1 MSKSFR
7 YNFIIAGTT
16 IFLVAILAIYCRN
29 QDKESGRYRSKISKE
44 NYNAVRNVISANFT
58 GRESCKECHQ
68 KQYDLFQGSDHDMA
82 MDAATEATVLGDF
95 NDVKFV
101 LGEIITTF
109 FRKNGRFFVNTEGPE
124 GKFKD
129 FEIKYVLGIR
139 PLQQYLVEFPGGRFQ
154 MLPYCWDTRS
164 TKEGGQRWFYIY
176 NNERI
181 PPDDIL
187 FWTRIT
193 QNWNYMCS
201 ECHSTNVKKQFDPA
215 SDTYNTVWKEID
227 VSCESCHGPCSNHI
241 EWARNLETVG
251 NTEAFKNMGLV
262 IRLKDTD
269 NASWIFNDETGIANR
284 SIKRKN
290 NTLVQM
296 CARCHSRR
304 SVITEDYRYGKHLL
318 ETHWPS
324 LLEEGLYFPD
334 GQIQDEVYV
343 YGSFLQSRMYK
354 AGVNCKDCHEPHSGK
369 VYILGNALCYRCH
382 LAEKYGSRSHH
393 FHDISREGSNC
404 LECHMPERNYM
415 VIDPR
420 RDHSIRVPRPDLSDR
435 LKTPNSCT
443 KCHPEKTNLW
453 AAQYLKKWYGIVE
466 KGKKHYG
473 ETFWAGR
480 LGYPEALP
488 ELIRLAEDSTRSPMI
503 RATAIQLFQNYDDPS
518 ISKSLPDFLNDPD
531 PLIRFASVNTLNI
544 ADENTLAE
552 FVIPRLTDSIYM
564 IRALAARLL
573 TKLPPEYFTR
583 TTRKLQDKA
592 IEEYIH
598 TQMINAD
605 HPSAHMNLG
614 VMYLNL
620 GDYAN
625 AEASYKKAIEI
636 EPLMTTA
643 YINLAD
649 LYRMLDR
656 ETEGEQ
662 VLRNALAL
670 DPEMAAV
677 HYSLGLLLVRKGEKE
692 EAMKHLEKA
701 ALIEPENARFSYV
714 FGVGLYSEGRH
725 KEAIRY
731 LESVLGKNP
740 YDRDILFSLSTFNQ
754 EQGNIKSAISY
765 AEDLVE
771 YYPQDQ
777 DYRNLLD
784 FLQNH

>member
-1 MSKSFR
+1 MRKPCR
-7 YNFIIAGTT
+7 YNLITAGTT
-16 IFLVAILAIYCRN
+16 IFLVAILVIYCRKP
-29 QDKESGRYRSKISKE
+29 DKESDMYRSEITADNSYTAG
-44 NYNAVRNVISANFT
+44 NIISANFT

-82 MDAATEATVLGDF
+82 MDTAIEETVLGDF
-95 NDVKFV
+95 NDKKFV
-101 LGEIITTF
+101 QGGIITRF
-109 FRKNGRFFVNTEGPE
+109 FRKDGRFCVNTEGSD
-124 GKFKD
+124 GKFED
-129 FEIKYVLGIR
+129 FEIKYVFGIR

-164 TKEGGQRWFYIY
+164 IKEGGQRWFYIY
-176 NNERI
+176 DNERI

-201 ECHSTNVKKQFDPA
+201 ECHSTNVRKQFDPA
-215 SDTYNTVWKEID
+215 SETYHTVWDEID

-241 EWARNLETVG
+241 EWARNIESG
-251 NTEAFKNMGLV
+251 GSPEAFKNMGLV

-269 NASWIFNDETGIANR
+269 NASWIFDDETGIAKR
-284 SIKRKN
+284 SVNRKN

-318 ETHWPS
+318 DTHWPS

-334 GQIQDEVYV
+334 GQIQDEVYE

-369 VYILGNALCYRCH
+369 VYIHGNALCYRCH

-404 LECHMPERNYM
+404 FECHMPERTYM
-415 VIDPR
+415 VINPR
-420 RDHSIRVPRPDLSDR
+420 RDHSIRVPRPDLSDK

-443 KCHPEKTNLW
+443 KCHPEKTNTW
-453 AAQYLKKWYGIVE
+453 ATQYLKKWYGNVE

-488 ELIRLAEDSTRSPMI
+488 GLIRLAEDSTLAPMI

-518 ISKSLPDFLNDPD
+518 ILKSLPDFLNDPD

-552 FVIPRLTDSIYM
+552 FVIPRLSDSIYM

-573 TKLPPEYFTR
+573 TTLPPEYFTR

-592 IEEYIH
+592 IKEYIH

-620 GDYAN
+620 GDYTN
-625 AEASYKKAIEI
+625 AEASYKKAIKI

-656 ETEGEQ
+656 EAEGEQ
-662 VLRNALAL
+662 VLRNALVL

-677 HYSLGLLLVRKGEKE
+677 HYSLGLLLVRTGKKQ

-714 FGVGLYSEGRH
+714 YGVGLYSEGRQ
-725 KEAIRY
+725 KEAISY
-731 LESVLGKNP
+731 LESALKKNP

-754 EQGNIKSAISY
+754 EQGNIKSAIRY
-765 AEDLVE
+765 AENLVE

-777 DYRNLLD
+777 DYRKLLD
-784 FLQNH
+784 FLQNL